1 MGGTY
6 DILEKLPNGTLLF
19 VEKAE
24 SLEQAKMRFFALTS
38 SSRHEYIVYDPTRG
52 CEVVL
57 KARAA
62 VS

>member
-6 DILEKLPNGTLLF
+6 DILQKLPNDTLLF
-19 VEKAE
+19 VERAE
-24 SLEQAKMRFFALTS
+24 SLERAKMRFFALTS
-38 SSRHEYIVYDPTRG
+38 SSLHEYVVYDPTRG

-62 VS
+62 AS

>member
-6 DILEKLPNGTLLF
+6 DIFEKLPNGTLLF
-19 VEKAE
+19 VERAE
-24 SLEQAKMRFFALTS
+24 SLERAKMRFFALTS

-52 CEVVL
+52 CEVFL

-62 VS
+62 AS

>member
-62 VS
+62 AS

>member
-6 DILEKLPNGTLLF
+6 DILEKLPNDTLLF
-19 VEKAE
+19 VERAE
-24 SLEQAKMRFFALTS
+24 SLERAKMRFFALNS
-38 SSRHEYIVYDPTRG
+38 SSRHEYVVYDPIRG

-62 VS
+62 AS

>member
-6 DILEKLPNGTLLF
+6 DILEKLRNGTLLF

-62 VS
+62 AS

>member
-6 DILEKLPNGTLLF
+6 DILEKLPNDTLLF
-19 VEKAE
+19 VERAE
-24 SLEQAKMRFFALTS
+24 SLERAKMRFFALTS

-52 CEVVL
+52 CVVFL

-62 VS
+62 AS

>member
-6 DILEKLPNGTLLF
+6 DILERLPDDTLLF
-19 VEKAE
+19 VERAE
-24 SLEQAKMRFFALTS
+24 SLERAKMRFFALTS
-38 SSRHEYIVYDPTRG
+38 SSLHKYVVYDPTRG

-62 VS
+62 AS